1 MIALSGL
8 WSLCDHDGNNACDM
22 AIPGDALSAL
32 IAAGHLPDPYVGRNE
47 YDCRWPADRDWI
59 AQRTFVAEDTAL
71 DLVVSGLDTVAEI
84 RINGTPALAAE
95 NSFRSYRADV
105 SNIVRAGENQIE
117 IRFHANTRAA
127 NARAT
132 ALPYPVPNSK
142 NCPIPNGNLLRKPA
156 CDFGWD
162 WNIALAPFGLYGD
175 IQLEPQ
181 RAARVAGIVVTQA
194 HVDERVDVTV
204 EIRVDGKAAGRTVE
218 LSLCGAT
225 AKATVQNGRA
235 VATLAITEPELWWPA
250 GLGPQTLHE
259 LSVTLDDRTETRR
272 IGLRSLEHVVEPD
285 EAGVGFGFRVNGHD
299 TFARGANWIPA
310 DALPSRITEAE
321 TRALLQSA
329 VDAHMNMIRV
339 WGGGRYEADW
349 FYDLCDE
356 LGLMVWQDFMFA
368 CNLYPASKEFLTEV
382 GAEVR
387 DQVLRLNHHACIAL
401 WCGDN
406 ELVGALTWYA
416 ESRTNRDRY
425 LVAYDRLNRT
435 VEDGLKAILPQANWW
450 PSSPASGRLDFGDA
464 WHDDRSGDMH
474 FWSVWHEGRDFEHYR
489 DVRPRF
495 CSEFGFQ
502 SFPSMPV
509 VRSFAAKDDL
519 NIASPVMESHQKNAG
534 GNARIAETMFRY
546 FRFPVDFESF
556 VYLSQVQQGLAIRT
570 AVDYW
575 RSQKPHCMGALYWQL
590 NDTWPV
596 ASWSSLDH
604 GGGWKLLHHMA
615 RRFFAP
621 VNVAAVPRDDG
632 IALSAVNDTR
642 APVEVSLVAHAV
654 TMDGQ
659 AREIAACEG
668 TVAPAR
674 ASILKTLPIGSVK
687 AEEILLYQWTASN
700 GAAGGDHLAPA
711 PYKTLPLVNPEIAMT
726 VRQADDHW
734 LLSIRSTGT
743 ALFVSAEADVPGR
756 FSDNTLTL
764 LPDRPAEVAFR
775 PLATKA
781 APVFTVRDLYTAT
794 HERTAPA
801 SG

>member
-1 MIALSGL
+1 MISLTGP
-8 WSLCDHDGNNACDM
+8 WSLSDADGSHPCELAV
-22 AIPGDALSAL
+22 PGDGLSAL
-32 IAAGHLPDPYVGRNE
+32 IAAGHLPDPYRGRNE

-59 AQRTFVAEDTAL
+59 ARRSFACQQTDM

-84 RINGTPALAAE
+84 RINGTSVLAAE
-95 NSFRSYRADV
+95 NSFRTHRADA
-105 SNIVRAGENQIE
+105 SGALRAGENE
-117 IRFHANTRAA
+117 IAILFRSNTKTA
-127 NARAT
+127 NARAA

-162 WNIALAPFGLYGD
+162 WNIALAPFGIYGD
-175 IQLEPQ
+175 IRLEP
-181 RAARVAGIVVTQA
+181 RRPSRIAGIVVTQA
-194 HVDERVDVTV
+194 HTEGRADVAV
-204 EIRVDGKAAGRTVE
+204 EVHVDGDADGKSVE
-218 LSLCGAT
+218 MLLCGVA
-225 AKATVQNGRA
+225 AEAAVRDGRA
-235 VATLAITEPELWWPA
+235 AATLGIAAPALWWPA
-250 GLGPQTLHE
+250 GLGPQSLHE
-259 LSVTLDDRTETRR
+259 LSVTFDGCTETRR
-272 IGLRSLEHVVEPD
+272 IGLRSLDHVVAADGDGE
-285 EAGVGFGFRVNGHD
+285 GFGFRVNGHD

-310 DALPSRITEAE
+310 DALPSRISEDE

-339 WGGGRYEADW
+339 WGGGRYEPDW

-368 CNLYPASKEFLTEV
+368 CNLYPASDDFLSEV

-387 DQVLRLNHHACIAL
+387 EQALRLNAHACIAL

-406 ELVGALTWYA
+406 ELVGALTWYE

-435 VEDGLKAILPQANWW
+435 VESGLKEILPDANWW

-474 FWSVWHEGRDFEHYR
+474 FWSVWHEGRDFDHYR

-509 VRSFAAKDDL
+509 VRSFAAEQDL
-519 NIASPVMESHQKNAG
+519 NIAAPVMESHQKNAG

-546 FRFPVDFESF
+546 FRFPLDFESF

-575 RSQKPHCMGALYWQL
+575 RSLKPHCMGALYWQL

-621 VNVAAVPRDDG
+621 VNVAAIPRTDA

-642 APVEVSLVAHAV
+642 APVEISAIAYAV
-654 TMDGQ
+654 TMEGRM
-659 AREIAACEG
+659 REIAACEG
-668 TVAPAR
+668 TIDPAR
-674 ASILKTLPIGSVK
+674 ASVLATLAPTSIE
-687 AEEILLYQWTASN
+687 AEEILYFRWTASD
-700 GAAGGDHLAPA
+700 GTAGDDHLAPA
-711 PYKTLPLVNPEIAMT
+711 PYKSLPLTDPEIDLT
-726 VRQADDHW
+726 VRQAGEEW
-734 LLSIRSTGT
+734 EVSIEAART
-743 ALFVSAEADVPGR
+743 ALFVAAEADAPGR
-756 FSDNTLTL
+756 FADNALTL
-764 LPDRPAEVAFR
+764 LPGQPAKIRFR
-775 PLATKA
+775 STEPEA
-781 APVFTVRDLYTAT
+781 APGFSVRDLYAATVEPTAK
-794 HERTAPA
+794 AFP
-801 SG
+801 